1 MTELAVVE
9 QKMCLV
15 RKVAVQP
22 EVETVLSVFGICAS
36 CPVYSC
42 HVVAADDGITTLY
55 TSLDVWGLWCRGYYA
70 KNKEFIVVFFQNP
83 GVRVH
88 ATWRGLG

>member
-1 MTELAVVE
+1 MTELTVVE

-22 EVETVLSVFGICAS
+22 KVETVLFVFGICAS

-42 HVVAADDGITTLY
+42 HAVTADDGITTLHQP
-55 TSLDVWGLWCRGYYA
+55 LDVCGLGYRDYYA
-70 KNKEFIVVFFQNP
+70 NRDQILYC
-83 GVRVH
+83 GVL
-88 ATWRGLG
+88 T